1 MDERPAEAPFFDRH
15 VLLRFHSSVISS
27 DAGPLAYGE
36 WDDATSLT
44 SMAGEELA
52 DARTGKN
59 VCQVLVGLLRQS
71 VFGWLAGY
79 EKVNHAERLCRF
91 RAQPHLSTRQ

>member
-1 MDERPAEAPFFDRH
+1 MDEWMSGPLRLHFFDRH

-52 DARTGKN
+52 DAR
-59 VCQVLVGLLRQS
+59 
-71 VFGWLAGY
+71 
-79 EKVNHAERLCRF
+79 LCCF
-91 RAQPHLSTRQ
+91 WAQPHLSRRQQARIRTILG